1 MKGWLYQQPK
11 AKIMIT
17 KSPSGAL
24 SPYYYKG
31 GYFHGIHYGSY
42 FNDSDALLFM
52 MKKEEE
58 FILKSP
64 EKRRILID
72 LYETTLTKALTEKIT
87 EHINRL
93 RPNIVK
99 LAITATPKNLHK
111 LHKALTRNT
120 PQLPGRRKTGSRR
133 PNERAKGL
141 GRMRFSVPPS
151 AH

>member
-1 MKGWLYQQPK
+1 
-11 AKIMIT
+11 MIT

-42 FNDSDALLFM
+42 FDDSDALLSM

-72 LYETTLTKALTEKIT
+72 LYETTLTKTLTEKIT
-87 EHINRL
+87 EHINHL

-99 LAITATPKNLHK
+99 LAITATPKNPVSYTHLDVYK
-111 LHKALTRNT
+111 R
-120 PQLPGRRKTGSRR
+120 QVFDIRRS
-133 PNERAKGL
+133 
-141 GRMRFSVPPS
+141 
-151 AH
+151 